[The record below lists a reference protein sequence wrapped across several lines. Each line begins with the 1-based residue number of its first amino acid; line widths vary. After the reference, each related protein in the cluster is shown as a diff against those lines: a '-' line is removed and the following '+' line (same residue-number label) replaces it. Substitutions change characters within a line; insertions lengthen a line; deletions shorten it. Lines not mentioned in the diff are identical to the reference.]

1 VAILIQP
8 AEQYLDTKD
17 MKVKSKPPLTYILGT
32 LMSFGGHVVRSAF
45 ANITRAASAFKV
57 EYTSSSPI
65 FQGERYTI
73 EVVAIKDGK
82 RYTLEL
88 GGPSL

>member
-1 VAILIQP
+1 
-8 AEQYLDTKD
+8 
-17 MKVKSKPPLTYILGT
+17 
-32 LMSFGGHVVRSAF
+32 MSVRSAF
-45 ANITRAASAFKV
+45 ANITGAESSFKV
-57 EYTSSSPI
+57 EYTSSSAI

-88 GGPSL
+88 GAPSLQIPDVLPIFQKMTDSFQIGG